1 MIELPIYN
9 AQGQQID
16 TVKVEESVFGSIV
29 RRKLLK
35 QAVSMYAANKR
46 VGTVKTKGR
55 GMVAGST
62 RKLYAQKHT
71 GRARAGT
78 LRTCV
83 RRGGGVAFPKFPK
96 DWSLKMPD
104 KARRL
109 ARSSAVLS
117 KMLDRQFFII
127 DQLAVDAPKT
137 KAMTGVLGA
146 LKLTKSCLIGTN
158 DYDKNLYLSV
168 RNIPAV
174 SVMPVAEFN
183 AYDVMKNHS
192 VLVTRAAFDRLLGMT
207 QGQSVAAAE

>member
-16 TVKVEESVFGSIV
+16 KVKVEESVFGTIV

-35 QAVSMYAANKR
+35 QAVSMYLANKR
-46 VGTVKTKGR
+46 QGNVATKGR
-55 GMVAGST
+55 GQVAGST

-96 DWSLKMPD
+96 DWSLRMPD

-109 ARSSAVLS
+109 ARGSALLA
-117 KMLDRQFFII
+117 KMQAGHFIII
-127 DQLAVDAPKT
+127 DQFAVTSPST
-137 KAMTGVLGA
+137 KLVAGLLGS

-158 DYDKNLYLSV
+158 DYDKNFYLSA
-168 RNIPAV
+168 RNIPKV
-174 SVMPVAEFN
+174 TVMPVAEFN
-183 AYDVMKNHS
+183 ALEVLKNQS
-192 VLVTRAAFDRLLGMT
+192 VLVTREAFDRLVGIS
-207 QGQSVAAAE
+207 QGQSVAAAN

>member
-117 KMLDRQFFII
+117 KMLDRQFYII

-207 QGQSVAAAE
+207 QGQGVAAAE

>member
-35 QAVSMYAANKR
+35 QAVSMYEANKR

-117 KMLDRQFFII
+117 KMLDGQFYII

-137 KAMTGVLGA
+137 KAMTGVLEA
-146 LKLTKSCLIGTN
+146 LKLTKSCLVGTN
-158 DYDKNLYLSV
+158 DYDKNLYLSA
-168 RNIPAV
+168 RNLLKV

-192 VLVTRAAFDRLLGMT
+192 VLVTRSAFDRLLGIT
-207 QGQSVAAAE
+207 QGQGVAAAE

>member
-9 AQGQQID
+9 VQGQQID
-16 TVKVEESVFGSIV
+16 TVKVEESVFGTIV

-35 QAVSMYAANKR
+35 QAVTMYQANKR
-46 VGTVKTKGR
+46 LGTVKTKGR

-71 GRARAGT
+71 GRARAGSI
-78 LRTCV
+78 RSCV

-117 KMLDRQFFII
+117 KMLDGQFYI
-127 DQLAVDAPKT
+127 VDELTVSSPKT
-137 KAMTGVLGA
+137 KSMCGMLGA
-146 LKLTKSCLIGTN
+146 LKLTKSCLIGTAE
-158 DYDKNLYLSV
+158 YDKNVYLSV
-168 RNIPAV
+168 RNIPKV

-183 AYDVMKNHS
+183 AYDVLKKQA
-192 VLVTRAAFDRLLGMT
+192 VLVTRGAFDRLVGMSL
-207 QGQSVAAAE
+207 GQSVAAV

>member
-96 DWSLKMPD
+96 DWSLRMPD

-117 KMLDRQFFII
+117 KMLDQQFYII
-127 DQLAVDAPKT
+127 DQLVIDTPNT
-137 KAMTGVLGA
+137 KSMAGILGA

-158 DYDKNLYLSV
+158 DYDKNLYLSA
-168 RNIPAV
+168 RNIPKV

-183 AYDVMKNHS
+183 AYDLMKNQAI
-192 VLVTRAAFDRLLGMT
+192 LVTRAAYDRLLGIS
-207 QGQSVAAAE
+207 QGLSVAAAE